1 MEICE
6 RDSRPQGVK
15 QRRNYC
21 EHCESYLTKS
31 TFYRH
36 RSKYHNTAT
45 GKWAKLCDITVSS
58 SSTSSD
64 EDSSCASHD
73 EDSSSSHDV
82 DEVTFDDNSV
92 HASSSYM
99 ESEQYAS
106 DFCESSLPRLSE
118 SSPSDSGEF
127 RAPIQSKYI
136 MKYSVYLS

>member
-6 RDSRPQGVK
+6 RDSRPRGVK
-15 QRRNYC
+15 RRRNYC

-36 RSKYHNTAT
+36 RSKYYNTAT
-45 GKWAKLCDITVSS
+45 GKWVKVCDITVSN

-64 EDSSCASHD
+64 EDSSCASRD
-73 EDSSSSHDV
+73 EDSSSSCEV

-92 HASSSYM
+92 HACSSYM
-99 ESEQYAS
+99 ESERYGS
-106 DFCESSLPRLSE
+106 DFRESSLPRLSQ

-127 RAPIQSKYI
+127 TAPIQGKYI
-136 MKYSVYLS
+136 MKYSV